1 MSKMNEKILVIAS
14 AGGHLTQ
21 AMCLTSKCNDLTLVT
36 NKVNIANERIKKIY
50 KIWDTQFNF
59 FIHFYNIFY
68 ALYVILRER
77 PKAIISTGG
86 PIALPFAF
94 ICKILPL
101 KFVYVDTLS
110 RVVELSNTGKLI
122 HKYSL
127 YDDFFCQWHDIA
139 KKNNV
144 KYIGKCFDIKCENSY
159 ELITQEQTSPPV
171 ILVTVGT
178 NQYDF
183 VRLFEMLS
191 QQPLYNSD
199 KVKWIIQKGHN
210 SLTHMPKN
218 GQVVDMITR
227 DEMSKLVQQASL
239 VISHCGI
246 GSINQMLSYQ
256 KKVIFVPRV
265 ARFNEFSDDHQ
276 LQIASEIGSELFD
289 VVFPEHKMKEILLD
303 ELLDR
308 QLVIKSVDTTNHQ
321 MADDIKNILYW
332 DKS

>member
-1 MSKMNEKILVIAS
+1 MSKINEKILVIAS

-36 NKVNIANERIKKIY
+36 NKVNISNERIKKIY

-68 ALYVILRER
+68 ALYVILKER
-77 PKAIISTGG
+77 PKAVISTGG
-86 PIALPFAF
+86 PIALPFALL
-94 ICKILPL
+94 CKILPL
-101 KFVYVDTLS
+101 NFIYVDTLS
-110 RVVELSNTGKLI
+110 RVIELSNTGKLI

-127 YDDFFCQWHDIA
+127 YDDFYCQWDDIA

-159 ELITQEQTSPPV
+159 DLITQEQASLPM

-183 VRLFEMLS
+183 DRVFKMLY

-199 KVKWIIQKGHN
+199 KVRWVIQKGHN
-210 SLTHMPKN
+210 SLTHEPKN

-227 DEMSKLVQQASL
+227 DEMGELVRQASL

-246 GSINQMLSYQ
+246 GSINQMLSFQ

-265 ARFNEFSDDHQ
+265 ARYNEFSDDHQ
-276 LQIASEIGSELFD
+276 LQIANEIGSDLFD
-289 VVFPEHKMKEILLD
+289 VVFPDDKMKVIDLNELENRLL
-303 ELLDR
+303 
-308 QLVIKSVDTTNHQ
+308 VVKPVDTTNHQ
-321 MADDIKNILYW
+321 MADDIKNVLFGN
-332 DKS
+332 KS

>member
-1 MSKMNEKILVIAS
+1 MSKINEKILVIAS

-36 NKVNIANERIKKIY
+36 NKVNISNERIKKIY

-68 ALYVILRER
+68 ALYVILKER
-77 PKAIISTGG
+77 PKAVISTGG
-86 PIALPFAF
+86 PIALPFALL
-94 ICKILPL
+94 CKILPL
-101 KFVYVDTLS
+101 NFIYVDTLS
-110 RVVELSNTGKLI
+110 RVIELSNTGKLI

-127 YDDFFCQWHDIA
+127 YDDFYCQWDDIA

-159 ELITQEQTSPPV
+159 DLITQEQASLPM

-183 VRLFEMLS
+183 DRVFKMLY
-191 QQPLYNSD
+191 QQPLYSSD
-199 KVKWIIQKGHN
+199 KVRWVIQKGHN
-210 SLTHMPKN
+210 SLTHEPKN

-227 DEMSKLVQQASL
+227 DEMGELVRQASL

-246 GSINQMLSYQ
+246 GSINQMLSFQ

-265 ARFNEFSDDHQ
+265 ARYNEFSDDHQ
-276 LQIASEIGSELFD
+276 LQIANEIGSDLFD
-289 VVFPEHKMKEILLD
+289 VVFPDDQMKVIDLNELENRLL
-303 ELLDR
+303 
-308 QLVIKSVDTTNHQ
+308 VVKPVDTTNHQ
-321 MADDIKNILYW
+321 MADDIKNVLFGN
-332 DKS
+332 KS

>member
-1 MSKMNEKILVIAS
+1 MPKINKKILVIAS

-21 AMCLTSKCNDLTLVT
+21 AMCLTSNCKDLILVT
-36 NKVNIANERIKKIY
+36 NKVNISNERIKKIY
-50 KIWDTQFNF
+50 KIWDTQFNIL
-59 FIHFYNIFY
+59 IHFYNIFY
-68 ALYVILRER
+68 ALYVVVRER
-77 PKAIISTGG
+77 PKAVLSTGG
-86 PIALPFAF
+86 PIALPFAL
-94 ICKILPL
+94 ICKLLPL

-110 RVVELSNTGKLI
+110 RVIELSNTGKLI
-122 HKYSL
+122 CKYSL
-127 YDDFFCQWHDIA
+127 YDDFFCQWNDIA

-144 KYIGKCFDIKCENSY
+144 NYIGKCFDIKGENNY
-159 ELITQEQTSPPV
+159 ELVTQKPTSLPI

-183 VRLFEMLS
+183 KRIFEMLYE
-191 QQPLYNSD
+191 QPLYNSE

-210 SLTHMPKN
+210 SLIQMPKN
-218 GQVVDMITR
+218 GQVVDMVTR
-227 DEMSKLVQQASL
+227 DEMNELVQRASL

-276 LQIASEIGSELFD
+276 LQIANEIGSELFD

-303 ELLDR
+303 DLLAR
-308 QLVIKSVDTTNHQ
+308 QLVVKAVDTTNHQ
-321 MADDIKNILYW
+321 MANELKNVLFEL
-332 DKS
+332 K